1 MVKYILVSL
10 IFLKRLTKK
19 LGDRRINHM
28 KKKIL
33 YSLTLLVFM
42 FILAGCAKCIS
53 TETSTVQVKIIDE
66 YHRAAYTT
74 MYYNSATKTMIPQS
88 HPAVYRIT
96 VEYNG
101 AEYDISGSNTYNKY
115 SDKIGEYVDGILET
129 KKYDDG
135 TVRYNIADL
144 P

>member
-1 MVKYILVSL
+1 
-10 IFLKRLTKK
+10 
-19 LGDRRINHM
+19 M

-33 YSLTLLVFM
+33 YSLALLLAFM
-42 FILAGCAKCIS
+42 FILTGCAKCIS

-74 MYYNSATKTMIPQS
+74 MYYNPATKTMMPQS

-101 AEYDISGSNTYNKY
+101 VEYNISGSNTYNKY

-135 TVRYNIADL
+135 TVRYNIVDL

>member
-1 MVKYILVSL
+1 
-10 IFLKRLTKK
+10 
-19 LGDRRINHM
+19 M

-33 YSLTLLVFM
+33 YSLTLLLVFM
-42 FILAGCAKCIS
+42 LILTGCAKCIS

-66 YHRAAYTT
+66 YHRAAYIT
-74 MYYNSATKTMIPQS
+74 MHYNSATKTMIPQS

-101 AEYDISGSNTYNKY
+101 AEYYISGSNTYNKY
-115 SDKIGEYVDGILET
+115 SDKIEEYVEGILET

-135 TVRYNIADL
+135 TVKYNIVDL

>member
-1 MVKYILVSL
+1 
-10 IFLKRLTKK
+10 
-19 LGDRRINHM
+19 M

-33 YSLTLLVFM
+33 YSLTLLLVFM
-42 FILAGCAKCIS
+42 FILTGCAKCIS
-53 TETSTVQVKIIDE
+53 VETSTVQVKITDE

-74 MYYNSATKTMIPQS
+74 MYHNPATKTMMLQS

-96 VEYNG
+96 VEYDG
-101 AEYDISGSNTYNKY
+101 IEYNISGSNTYNKY
-115 SDKIGEYVDGILET
+115 SDQIGEYVNGTLET

-135 TVRYNIADL
+135 TVRYNIVDL

>member
-1 MVKYILVSL
+1 MWRIEVKNI
-10 IFLKRLTKK
+10 
-19 LGDRRINHM
+19 M
-28 KKKIL
+28 KKVLCSIAMIFIFVF
-33 YSLTLLVFM
+33 SLT
-42 FILAGCAKCIS
+42 GCAKCIS

-74 MYYNSATKTMIPQS
+74 MYYSPATKTILPQS

-101 AEYDISGSNTYNKY
+101 RSEEHTSELQS
-115 SDKIGEYVDGILET
+115 
-129 KKYDDG
+129 
-135 TVRYNIADL
+135 

>member
-1 MVKYILVSL
+1 
-10 IFLKRLTKK
+10 
-19 LGDRRINHM
+19 M

-33 YSLTLLVFM
+33 YSLALLLAFM
-42 FILAGCAKCIS
+42 FILTGCAKCIS

-74 MYYNSATKTMIPQS
+74 MYYSPATKTMMPQS

-96 VEYNG
+96 VEYN
-101 AEYDISGSNTYNKY
+101 ISGSNTYNKY

-135 TVRYNIADL
+135 TVRYNIVDL